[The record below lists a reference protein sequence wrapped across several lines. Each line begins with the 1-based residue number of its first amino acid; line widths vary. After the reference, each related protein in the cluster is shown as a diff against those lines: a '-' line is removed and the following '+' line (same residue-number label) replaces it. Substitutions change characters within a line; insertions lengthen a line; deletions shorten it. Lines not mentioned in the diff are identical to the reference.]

1 MKTIKKTNLT
11 TSGHAFSLR
20 SILSVAF
27 VTVMIMTGFHLTASA
42 QDTQDTI
49 VPPFTQESAIAKLK
63 INEGVWNTR
72 DPEKIAA
79 LYSPDAEW
87 RDRTSVIKGRAAII
101 AYLKAQFAKESD
113 FKISKEVWGAKLSK
127 NAIRF
132 EEEWKDAKTGQWYHS
147 YGVEVV
153 LFNDQGIIIERF
165 ASINDKPI
173 KSSERSIN

>member
-11 TSGHAFSLR
+11 TSGQAFSLR

-27 VTVMIMTGFHLTASA
+27 VTLMIMTGFHSA
-42 QDTQDTI
+42 ARAQDTI

-63 INEGVWNTR
+63 INESVWNTR

-79 LYSPDAEW
+79 LYGPDAEW
-87 RDRTSVIKGRAAII
+87 RDRTNIIKGRAAII
-101 AYLKAQFAKESD
+101 AYLKAQFAKETD

-132 EEEWKDAKTGQWYHS
+132 EEEWKNAKTGQWYHS

-153 LFNDQGIIIERF
+153 LFDDKGIIIERF

>member
-1 MKTIKKTNLT
+1 
-11 TSGHAFSLR
+11 
-20 SILSVAF
+20 
-27 VTVMIMTGFHLTASA
+27 MIMTGFYLTANA
-42 QDTQDTI
+42 QDTI
-49 VPPFTQESAIAKLK
+49 KPPFTQESAIAKLK

-87 RDRTSVIKGRAAII
+87 RYRTDMIKGRAAII
-101 AYLKAQFAKESD
+101 AYLKAQFAKEAD
-113 FKISKEVWGAKLSK
+113 FEISKEVWGAKLIK

-173 KSSERSIN
+173 KSTERSIN

>member
-1 MKTIKKTNLT
+1 MESLKKTSLT
-11 TSGHAFSLR
+11 TSGHTFSLR
-20 SILSVAF
+20 QIVSIAF
-27 VTVMIMTGFHLTASA
+27 ATMIIVNGINLKASA
-42 QDTQDTI
+42 QDTI
-49 VPPFTQESAIAKLK
+49 APPFTQESAVAKLK
-63 INEGVWNTR
+63 INENVWNTR

-87 RDRTSVIKGRAAII
+87 RDRTSKIKGRASII
-101 AYLKAQFAKESD
+101 AYLKAQFAKEAD

-132 EEEWKDAKTGQWYHS
+132 EEEWKDASTGQWYHS

-153 LFNDQGIIIERF
+153 MFDDKGIIIERF

-173 KSSERSIN
+173 KPSERSIN

>member
-11 TSGHAFSLR
+11 TSGQAISLR

-27 VTVMIMTGFHLTASA
+27 VTIMILTGSHLTASA
-42 QDTQDTI
+42 QDAQDTI
-49 VPPFTQESAIAKLK
+49 KPPFTQESAIAKLK
-63 INEGVWNTR
+63 INESVWNTR

-87 RDRTSVIKGRAAII
+87 RDKTNILKGRDAII
-101 AYLKAQFAKESD
+101 AYLKAKFAKEKD
-113 FKISKEVWGAKLSK
+113 YKISKEVWGAKLSK

-147 YGVEVV
+147 YAVEVI